1 MPLTPKGNS
10 KSHLGHMKASASS
23 NLKEKLKT
31 MALDSHSAFSRHP
44 PYSHPLNSGISSS
57 SQRSGSHTTDT
68 SSTKAISSGNL
79 LLKKIEDLDKE
90 TDIFAD
96 EVDDSHTHC
105 ATLQYNY
112 TLWSKELDLQHE
124 EHSAQVVNAEA
135 VFCCEHDLKILN
147 LKMKKVKD
155 MLKVM
160 WPDREL
166 NPRPLYMV
174 KGTWLT
180 WGGLTQVL
188 AWELVRWGAEITP
201 LNRTIWSLS
210 KLNYYTY

>member
-1 MPLTPKGNS
+1 MDGTALEDQVCNVIIIQYILMLIIVYQRENMPLTPKGNS

-112 TLWSKELDLQHE
+112 TL
-124 EHSAQVVNAEA
+124 
-135 VFCCEHDLKILN
+135 
-147 LKMKKVKD
+147 
-155 MLKVM
+155 
-160 WPDREL
+160 
-166 NPRPLYMV
+166 
-174 KGTWLT
+174 
-180 WGGLTQVL
+180 
-188 AWELVRWGAEITP
+188 
-201 LNRTIWSLS
+201 
-210 KLNYYTY
+210 